1 MDSDVNKEREGKMS
15 QMRAG
20 IERIHSFPRVG
31 LKVADQ
37 VWVATALLH
46 REHPERSDFSKREI
60 AQRAKSEDPEGAG
73 RPGISQHISTH
84 CVASKPSSPATYRML
99 TLSTRGRR
107 RLFRYG
113 DDFHPLR
120 ASGKTAPRREDLP
133 EKYHDLLDWYET
145 EYDRPRE
152 AASAERGAT
161 AETLMKL
168 MGRISQEDADE
179 MIRIINDCCGRV
191 DASEW

>member
-1 MDSDVNKEREGKMS
+1 MKSEAKEIQR
-15 QMRAG
+15 
-20 IERIHSFPRVG
+20 FPRL

-37 VWVATALLH
+37 IWVATALLH
-46 REHPERSDFSKREI
+46 REHPERGDFSKREI
-60 AQRAKSEDPEGAG
+60 AQRAKSEDPEGAS

-84 CVASKPSSPATYRML
+84 CVATKAPSPAKYRML
-99 TLSTRGRR
+99 TRSGRGRR
-107 RLFRYG
+107 RLFRTG

-120 ASGKTAPRREDLP
+120 ETGKSVPEAEDLP
-133 EKYHDLLDWYET
+133 VKYAELLDWYKT
-145 EYDRPRE
+145 EHDRPKAPRTE
-152 AASAERGAT
+152 EGAS

-168 MGRISQEDADE
+168 MGRISREDADE